1 MADMTPHET
10 VAHEALSLPVMV
22 PGKLFGR
29 DVTLGRIYAQLKA
42 NKPVLLHGAA
52 GIGKTALAASLAGIV
67 TAQPGGVL
75 WLSVDNSPLPDL
87 VARAARAYQ
96 LTDITSKDN
105 PAAMVNSL
113 SVMLANQHPLIVLDG
128 RIAADAASAFI
139 QQCALNVPVLL
150 VNEEEITGDWMSLRL
165 GKLEPEPAAAL
176 FRAYAGL
183 PDALDA
189 DVARLISG
197 IAQALDYHPLAL
209 TLSGAAIKA
218 DKLTPKAFVGLLTA
232 TPNASSLTPPLLV
245 LSTLFRTLDS
255 RLKGLL
261 FVLGSM
267 FKGQASAELIGM
279 VGNAPEDVIHSAM
292 GLLLARNL
300 VERFYRYD
308 IPYYRLHPTILTFVQ
323 ASLRSEN
330 KLDGL
335 QSHISESLLAYA
347 RKYGTD
353 DAAAH
358 DKLSIEI
365 DNMMAAARWSAS
377 RGDRQVAEQFSTLL
391 ARAGG
396 FVQSRGY
403 VYEVVT
409 LQQISAS
416 SVSAFP
422 AHERSQAR
430 TPPAPAP
437 LAPPIDDDDDELDFE
452 DTGSVV
458 AMDDEDASIGLSE
471 RDAPPVID
479 FDDRDMSVYE
489 EEVEEGELLDDELLD
504 DDDDLDLVDDLE
516 DEDDDQDDDESAA
529 DADDA
534 IRIETPDVPEEVVRL
549 RAALLTARQ
558 NNDIRQ
564 QAALLASIGLTQMQ
578 FNHDSEAIASY
589 SEALT
594 LYENLNDSFGMLAT
608 LEALTS
614 LTARTEST
622 QAVVMYATRGITLAR
637 NLGRDEAQARLLT
650 ALGDARQLLGD
661 SDQAARVY
669 GQALDLRRAA
679 GDQEEEAVVLF
690 KLGFAQLDSGDPEEA
705 IATWED
711 ALTLFRE
718 QGRRDY
724 EAKTLGGIGTANG
737 ELERWTE
744 AINMHSSALYI
755 AREVGDK
762 DEEAL
767 QLSNLGYAAVQS
779 NDLKQAVLRYRQA
792 LHLAYAA
799 NDRQNIVSNTVDL
812 ARLLVESPRHIEI
825 AALLVEEALKVDPND
840 RDLRKLMERIEDER
854 EALGDADRAPI
865 NGTAQDYAAN
875 AYRLLEG

>member
-1 MADMTPHET
+1 MTPHET

-22 PGKLFGR
+22 PGRLFGR
-29 DVTLGRIYAQLKA
+29 DVTLGRIYAELKK

-52 GIGKTALAASLAGIV
+52 GIGKTALAATLAGIV

-96 LTDITSKDN
+96 LTEITSREN

-113 SVMLANQHPLIVLDG
+113 AVTLANQHPLIVLDG
-128 RIAADAASAFI
+128 RITAEAAAAFI
-139 QQCALNVPVLL
+139 RQCAVNVPVLL
-150 VNEEEITGDWMSLRL
+150 VNEDEISGDWMSLRL

-176 FRAYAGL
+176 LRAAAGL

-189 DVARLISG
+189 DAARLISG

-209 TLSGAAIKA
+209 TLSGGAMKA

-232 TPNASSLTPPLLV
+232 TPNAASLTPPLLV
-245 LSTLFRTLDS
+245 LTAIMRTLDS

-261 FVLGSM
+261 FVLGAM

-292 GLLLARNL
+292 GLLIARNL

-308 IPYYRLHPTILTFVQ
+308 IPYYRLHPTVLNYVQ
-323 ASLRSEN
+323 AALRSEN

-335 QSHISESLLAYA
+335 QTHISESLVAYA
-347 RKYGTD
+347 RKYSTD

-365 DNMMAAARWSAS
+365 DNMLAAARWSAG
-377 RGDRQVAEQFSTLL
+377 RGDRQKAEQFSMLL

-396 FVQSRGY
+396 FAQTRGY
-403 VYEVVT
+403 VYEIVT

-416 SVSAFP
+416 SISAFP
-422 AHERSQAR
+422 AHERAA
-430 TPPAPAP
+430 PAPAP
-437 LAPPIDDDDDELDFE
+437 LAPAIDEEEEIDDLEEMEEADAP
-452 DTGSVV
+452 VV
-458 AMDDEDASIGLSE
+458 MDDEDASIGLAE
-471 RDAPPVID
+471 RDEPAAIG
-479 FDDRDMSVYE
+479 FDDRDMSVYAE
-489 EEVEEGELLDDELLD
+489 EDEEGEEGELIDDNQLASA
-504 DDDDLDLVDDLE
+504 DDLDFE
-516 DEDDDQDDDESAA
+516 DEDEDEAA
-529 DADDA
+529 
-534 IRIETPDVPEEVVRL
+534 RLETPDAPAEIVRL
-549 RAALLTARQ
+549 RAALMNARQ
-558 NNDIRQ
+558 NNDLRQ
-564 QAALLASIGLTQMQ
+564 QAALLASIGMAQMQ
-578 FNHDSEAIASY
+578 FKHDSEAIASY

-594 LYENLNDSFGMLAT
+594 LYENLNDSFGMLST

-614 LTARTEST
+614 LTARTESF
-622 QAVVMYATRGITLAR
+622 QAVIMYATRGITLAK

-650 ALGDARQLLGD
+650 ALGDARQQLGD

-669 GQALDLRRAA
+669 QQALDLRRAA
-679 GDQEEEAVVLF
+679 GDEEEEALLLF
-690 KLGFAQLDSGDPEEA
+690 KLGFAQLDSGEPDAA
-705 IATWED
+705 IATFED
-711 ALTLFRE
+711 ALTLFRQ

-724 EAKTLGGIGTANG
+724 EAKTLGGIGTAYG

-762 DEEAL
+762 EEEAL
-767 QLSNLGYAAVQS
+767 QLSNLGYAAVQA

-812 ARLLVESPRHIEI
+812 ARLLVESPRHIDI
-825 AALLVEEALKVDPND
+825 AALLVKEALEIEPDD

-854 EALGDADRAPI
+854 EALGDVERAPVT
-865 NGTAQDYAAN
+865 GTAQDYAAN
-875 AYRLLEG
+875 AYRLLEGG

>member
-42 NKPVLLHGAA
+42 NKPVLLHGTA

-96 LTDITSKDN
+96 LTEITSKDN

-113 SVMLANQHPLIVLDG
+113 AVMLANQHPLIVLDG
-128 RIAADAASAFI
+128 RIAGDAAAAFI
-139 QQCALNVPVLL
+139 RQCAVNVPVLL
-150 VNEEEITGDWMSLRL
+150 VNEEEISGEWMSLRL

-176 FRAYAGL
+176 LRAYAGL

-209 TLSGAAIKA
+209 TLSGAAMKA
-218 DKLTPKAFVGLLTA
+218 DKLTPKAFIGQLTS
-232 TPNASSLTPPLLV
+232 TPNASSLTPALLV
-245 LSTLFRTLDS
+245 LSTIFRTLDN

-308 IPYYRLHPTILTFVQ
+308 IPYYRLHPTVLTFVQ

-335 QSHISESLLAYA
+335 QMHISESLVAYA

-365 DNMMAAARWSAS
+365 DNMMAAARWSAA
-377 RGDRQVAEQFSTLL
+377 RGNREVAEQFSTLL

-396 FVQSRGY
+396 FVQTRGY
-403 VYEVVT
+403 VYELVT
-409 LQQISAS
+409 LQQIGAS

-422 AHERSQAR
+422 AHERSQER
-430 TPPAPAP
+430 TAPVQAP
-437 LAPPIDDDDDELDFE
+437 LAPAIDEEDEEDELDIE

-471 RDAPPVID
+471 RDAPTVID
-479 FDDRDMSVYE
+479 FDNRDMSVYDDE
-489 EEVEEGELLDDELLD
+489 EDVEEGEFVEEDDLDIV
-504 DDDDLDLVDDLE
+504 DDLDLDDE
-516 DEDDDQDDDESAA
+516 ADEDDESDDEEE
-529 DADDA
+529 DDA

-549 RAALLTARQ
+549 RTALMTARQ

-578 FNHDSEAIASY
+578 FKHDSEAIASY

-594 LYENLNDSFGMLAT
+594 LYENLNDSFGMLST
-608 LEALTS
+608 LEALTT
-614 LTARTEST
+614 LAARTEAY
-622 QAVVMYATRGITLAR
+622 QAVVMYATRGIGIAK
-637 NLGRDEAQARLLT
+637 NLGREEAQARLLT
-650 ALGDARQLLGD
+650 ALGDARQQLGD

-669 GQALDLRRAA
+669 GQALELRRAA
-679 GDQEEEAVVLF
+679 GDEEEEAVLLF

-705 IATWED
+705 IATWEE

-762 DEEAL
+762 EEEAL
-767 QLSNLGYAAVQS
+767 QLSNLGYAAVQA
-779 NDLKQAVLRYRQA
+779 NDLRQAVLRYRQA

-799 NDRQNIVSNTVDL
+799 NDRLNIVSNTVDL

-825 AALLVEEALKVDPND
+825 AALIVEEALKVDPND

-854 EALGDADRAPI
+854 EALGDVERAPI

>member
-29 DVTLGRIYAQLKA
+29 DVTLGRIYAQLKQ

-96 LTDITSKDN
+96 LTEITSKDN
-105 PAAMVNSL
+105 PASMVNSL

-128 RIAADAASAFI
+128 RIAGDVAAAFI
-139 QQCALNVPVLL
+139 RQCAINVPVLL
-150 VNEEEITGDWMSLRL
+150 VNEEEISGEWMSLRL
-165 GKLEPEPAAAL
+165 GKLEPEPASAL
-176 FRAYAGL
+176 LRAYAGL

-189 DVARLISG
+189 DAARLISG

-209 TLSGAAIKA
+209 TLSGAAMKA
-218 DKLTPKAFVGLLTA
+218 DKLTPKAFVAQLTA

-308 IPYYRLHPTILTFVQ
+308 IPYYRLHPTVLTFVQ

-335 QSHISESLLAYA
+335 QAHISESLVAYA
-347 RKYGTD
+347 RKYATD

-365 DNMMAAARWSAS
+365 DNVMAAARWSAS
-377 RGDRQVAEQFSTLL
+377 RGDREVAEQFSTLL

-396 FVQSRGY
+396 FVQTRGY

-409 LQQISAS
+409 LQQIGAS

-422 AHERSQAR
+422 AHERSQER
-430 TPPAPAP
+430 TAPMPAP
-437 LAPPIDDDDDELDFE
+437 LAPAIDDDDEDELDFE

-479 FDDRDMSVYE
+479 FDNRDMSVYE
-489 EEVEEGELLDDELLD
+489 DEEDEVEEGEFVEEDDLELVDDLDLD
-504 DDDDLDLVDDLE
+504 DDDEE
-516 DEDDDQDDDESAA
+516 DEDEAADDEE
-529 DADDA
+529 DEA

-549 RAALLTARQ
+549 RTALLTARQ

-594 LYENLNDSFGMLAT
+594 LYENLNDSFGMLST
-608 LEALTS
+608 LEALTT
-614 LTARTEST
+614 LTARTESL
-622 QAVVMYATRGITLAR
+622 QAVVMYATRGITLAK
-637 NLGRDEAQARLLT
+637 NLGREEAQARLLT
-650 ALGDARQLLGD
+650 ALGDARQQLGD

-679 GDQEEEAVVLF
+679 GDEEEEAVVLF

-724 EAKTLGGIGTANG
+724 EARTLGGIGTANG
-737 ELERWTE
+737 ELEHWTE
-744 AINMHSSALYI
+744 AINMHSSALHI

-762 DEEAL
+762 EEEAL

-799 NDRQNIVSNTVDL
+799 NDRQNIVSNSVDL

-825 AALLVEEALKVDPND
+825 AALLVEEALKADPND

-854 EALGDADRAPI
+854 EALGDVERAPI

-875 AYRLLEG
+875 AYRLLE

>member
-29 DVTLGRIYAQLKA
+29 DVTLGRIHAQLKA
-42 NKPVLLHGAA
+42 NKPMLLHGAA
-52 GIGKTALAASLAGIV
+52 GIGKTALAAALAGIA

-87 VARAARAYQ
+87 VVRAARAYRM
-96 LTDITSKDN
+96 TEITSKDN

-128 RIAADAASAFI
+128 RIAADAAAAFI
-139 QQCALNVPVLL
+139 RQCAVNVPVLL
-150 VNEEEITGDWMSLRL
+150 VNEEEISGDWMSLRL
-165 GKLEPEPAAAL
+165 GKLEPEPASALLRAA
-176 FRAYAGL
+176 AGL

-189 DVARLISG
+189 DVTRLVSG
-197 IAQALDYHPLAL
+197 IARALDYHPLAL
-209 TLSGAAIKA
+209 TLSGAAMKA

-279 VGNAPEDVIHSAM
+279 VGSAPEDVIHSAM
-292 GLLLARNL
+292 GLLLARCL

-308 IPYYRLHPTILTFVQ
+308 IPYYRLHPTVLTFVQ
-323 ASLRSEN
+323 AALRSEN
-330 KLDGL
+330 KLDRL
-335 QSHISESLLAYA
+335 QTHISETLVAYA
-347 RKYGTD
+347 RKYATD
-353 DAAAH
+353 EAAAH

-365 DNMMAAARWSAS
+365 DNMMAAARWSAA
-377 RGDRQVAEQFSTLL
+377 RGNREVAEQFSTLL

-396 FVQSRGY
+396 FVQARGY
-403 VYEVVT
+403 VYELVT

-422 AHERSQAR
+422 AHER
-430 TPPAPAP
+430 TAPIQAP
-437 LAPPIDDDDDELDFE
+437 LVPAIDEEDEDELDFE

-479 FDDRDMSVYE
+479 FDNRDMSVYTTDE
-489 EEVEEGELLDDELLD
+489 EDEVEEGEFVEE
-504 DDDDLDLVDDLE
+504 DDLDL
-516 DEDDDQDDDESAA
+516 DDEQTAA
-529 DADDA
+529 ETEEASQS
-534 IRIETPDVPEEVVRL
+534 ETPDAPAEIVRL
-549 RAALLTARQ
+549 RAALMTARQ
-558 NNDIRQ
+558 NNDLRQ

-594 LYENLNDSFGMLAT
+594 LYENLNDSFGMLAA
-608 LEALTS
+608 LEALTT
-614 LTARTEST
+614 LTARTESY
-622 QAVVMYATRGITLAR
+622 QAVIMYATRGITLAK
-637 NLGRDEAQARLLT
+637 NLGREEAQARLLT

-669 GQALDLRRAA
+669 GQALELRRAA
-679 GDQEEEAVVLF
+679 GDEQEAAVLLF
-690 KLGFAQLDSGDPEEA
+690 KLGFAQLDSGDPEQA

-711 ALTLFRE
+711 ALTLFRQ

-744 AINMHSSALYI
+744 AINMHSSALHI

-762 DEEAL
+762 EEEAL
-767 QLSNLGYAAVQS
+767 QLSNLGYAAVQA
-779 NDLKQAVLRYRQA
+779 NDLRQAVLRYRQA

-812 ARLLVESPRHIEI
+812 ARLLVESPRHLDI
-825 AALLVEEALKVDPND
+825 AALLVKEALKVDPHD

-854 EALGDADRAPI
+854 EALGDIERAPI

-875 AYRLLEG
+875 AYRLLE